1 MWPGVLGSGV
11 GCLYFNM
18 LHYFLFICEGFQ
30 ATVLNIL
37 IKMQNDVKELERQI
51 EHNAAFFQSMQQ
63 GAMDDCDLKLPD
75 GLELPMSSIDHMDVM
90 EVALEEGLFRKR
102 LVSELCINC
111 PCS

>member
-18 LHYFLFICEGFQ
+18 LYHFLFICEGFQ

-37 IKMQNDVKELERQI
+37 IKMQNDVKELKRHI
-51 EHNAAFFQSMQQ
+51 EHNTAFLQSMQQ

-75 GLELPMSSIDHMDVM
+75 GLQLPMSSIDHMDIM
-90 EVALEEGLFRKR
+90 EVALEDGLFRKR
-102 LVSELCINC
+102 LVSELFINC
-111 PCS
+111 PFG